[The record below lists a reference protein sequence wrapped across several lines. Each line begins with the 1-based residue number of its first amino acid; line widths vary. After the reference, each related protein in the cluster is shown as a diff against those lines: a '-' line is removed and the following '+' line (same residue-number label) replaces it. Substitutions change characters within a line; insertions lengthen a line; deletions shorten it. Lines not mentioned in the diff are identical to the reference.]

1 MVSQRRDCWIGHQAV
16 KNLLVNELDLFNL
29 KLAQQT
35 PEWRSGFNVEK
46 FLGRDKDHPP
56 IGFETLEGPLEE
68 QQIEIKPP
76 LGGFVSCAKV
86 LLFILGKPEDGNIR
100 WISYDKVKSFVSLRQ
115 KVSLANFNLLTV
127 SKRRFSLVGQLRVGF
142 DA

>member
-1 MVSQRRDCWIGHQAV
+1 MVSQRRDGWIGHQAV
-16 KNLLVNELDLFNL
+16 KNLLVNELDLFDL

-56 IGFETLEGPLEE
+56 IGFETLERPLEE

-76 LGGFVSCAKV
+76 LRSFVSCAKV
-86 LLFILGKPEDGNIR
+86 LLFILGKPKDGNIR
-100 WISYDKVKSFVSLRQ
+100 WISDDKSQIFRESQSK
-115 KVSLANFNLLTV
+115 SLAGEFQPAGSSETP
-127 SKRRFSLVGQLRVGF
+127 
-142 DA
+142 